1 MTGRGDAF
9 EHWIDQSI
17 ADVPEWTEPDC
28 YDLNDSGDKRQMYSR
43 LVMNRAKVHRRVV
56 QIADDLF
63 ELEHPDMKNDF
74 DAKQRFVDPIVAE
87 GDRYGK
93 WHYFPW
99 SNSLVQYADSE
110 THRRL
115 LTSRNRHLI
124 TEDEQKRLGSA
135 TIAHVGL
142 SVGAHILEQTSH
154 MALGNKVVLA
164 DPDIMSVPNLNRIH
178 AGMPEVGM
186 RKTDVAGI
194 RLSELNPYVKQVHF
208 RDGVTPH
215 NAGHIAWHQRPDL
228 IFEEVDHMP
237 TKILMR
243 KIAQQ
248 VGSALLMAG
257 DLGDRSMID
266 IERYDLGDAEPFLGL
281 LSADELERIEK
292 GGMTADQNLRLM
304 IKHIGLENISR
315 PFGISISQIGVTLG
329 GIAQLGTTASVG
341 GAYAAVAGREIL
353 LGRGPATGRYT
364 VTPQQVMRM
373 RHM

>member
-1 MTGRGDAF
+1 MSAEGDSF
-9 EHWIDQSI
+9 EYWINQNI
-17 ADVPEWTEPDC
+17 ADMPEWTEPDR
-28 YDLNDSGDKRQMYSR
+28 YDLNDLGDKRQMYGR
-43 LVMNRAKVHRRVV
+43 IVMNRAKVCRRVE
-56 QIADDLF
+56 QIAEDLF
-63 ELEHPDMKNDF
+63 ELEHPDKKD
-74 DAKQRFVDPIVAE
+74 DLAAKHRFVEPIIAE

-99 SNSLVQYADSE
+99 SNRLVQYADSE

-124 TEDEQKRLGSA
+124 TEEEQKKLGAA
-135 TIAHVGL
+135 TVAHVGL

-154 MALGNKVVLA
+154 MALGGKVILA
-164 DPDIMSVPNLNRIH
+164 DPDVMSVPNLNRIH

-208 RDGVTPH
+208 REGVTPH

-243 KIAQQ
+243 KIAKQ

-266 IERYDLGDAEPFLGL
+266 IERYDTGDTEPFLGL
-281 LSADELERIEK
+281 LSADDLLKIEK
-292 GGMTADQNLRLM
+292 GGMSTEENLRVM

-315 PFGISISQIGVTLG
+315 SFGISIGQIGITLG

-364 VTPQQVMRM
+364 ITPQEVMHM
-373 RHM
+373 RHA